1 MSIITKKTLIAG
13 QPGTKKWIQQYGE
26 ALTCVR
32 YKYDTINK
40 RKIKTVE
47 LIVETETWEMNQ
59 NRIPA
64 NKIIELQVN
73 YEEVHLQKLIKSAGG
88 RWNREKKLWEL
99 PYKEVVALGL
109 EKRAVRQT
117 LKRRKN
123 A

>member
-1 MSIITKKTLIAG
+1 
-13 QPGTKKWIQQYGE
+13 
-26 ALTCVR
+26 
-32 YKYDTINK
+32 
-40 RKIKTVE
+40 
-47 LIVETETWEMNQ
+47 MNR

-64 NKIIELQVN
+64 NKIIELKVN
-73 YEEVHLQKLIKSAGG
+73 YEEAHLQKLIKSAGG

-109 EKRAVRQT
+109 EKRVVRQT